1 MQIQK
6 SIYGGRADDIYGAPL
21 PVLSIYRSYVVSSAI
36 ILGPLGVWQLPARY
50 ASRSTA
56 FVPSAFWPAAVR
68 SAVVD
73 ALADALVRDATMPPC
88 ESSPEERST

>member
-1 MQIQK
+1 MQILE

-21 PVLSIYRSYVVSSAI
+21 PVASIYWNCVVDSAI
-36 ILGPLGVWQLPARY
+36 VLGPPGVWQIPARY
-50 ASRSTA
+50 ASRSLT

-88 ESSPEERST
+88 EPSPEERST